1 MTGAASGTL
10 DGDTKREYLVAL
22 TDQDVTIY
30 RFDEV
35 RDDGTFD
42 KRIWMRQRPPG
53 SDRNSHWRERPGGIP
68 STRTDPRRSSQSHD
82 RIEAVRSDSMNLLI
96 LGASGGTGRHLV
108 SQALAAGHR
117 VTAVSRHPETAG
129 VPHRNLSLATGD
141 VAEDPSVIERVLP
154 GHDAV
159 LSALGRG
166 LSFAPKHLSAHTA
179 ARLIPAM
186 ESLGPKRLVWL
197 SACGVAPDYDGV
209 DRCSRRLFFRT
220 LLKGIYADKSIGDAA
235 VRESRLEWTIICPV
249 RMTNDRAI
257 GKYRVG
263 ERLDGVSGA
272 NDLTRDGRGVH
283 VADVRRSARR
293 R

>member
-1 MTGAASGTL
+1 MAN
-10 DGDTKREYLVAL
+10 E
-22 TDQDVTIY
+22 
-30 RFDEV
+30 
-35 RDDGTFD
+35 
-42 KRIWMRQRPPG
+42 G
-53 SDRNSHWRERPGGIP
+53 SPL
-68 STRTDPRRSSQSHD
+68 
-82 RIEAVRSDSMNLLI
+82 NLLI

-117 VTAVSRHPETAG
+117 VTAVSRHPENAG

-141 VAEDPSVIERVLP
+141 VAEDPNVIERVLP

-179 ARLIPAM
+179 AKLIPAM

-209 DRCSRRLFFRT
+209 TGVPQLFFRT

-235 VRESRLEWTIICPV
+235 VRESGLEWTIICPV
-249 RMTNDRAI
+249 RMTDGHAI

-263 ERLDGVSGA
+263 ERLESVSGA
-272 NDLTRDGRGVH
+272 TISRAT
-283 VADVRRSARR
+283 VAAFMLRCAIEREAAVKRLIISS
-293 R
+293 